1 MKISL
6 KTTSSNE
13 DHFWVTHFLFPTS
26 QECFSFYPVSSRI
39 QVSKPTEDD
48 TGDVTTDNAGEASE
62 HEASKHS
69 GTLLEIRRGPWKG
82 FAKPTTNRCWK
93 KDFYT
98 HK

>member
-13 DHFWVTHFLFPTS
+13 VHFWVTHFLFPTS

-69 GTLLEIRRGPWKG
+69 GTLLEVRKG
-82 FAKPTTNRCWK
+82 L
-93 KDFYT
+93 
-98 HK
+98 

>member
-1 MKISL
+1 MKIIFGL
-6 KTTSSNE
+6 LI
-13 DHFWVTHFLFPTS
+13 FLFPTS

-69 GTLLEIRRGPWKG
+69 GTLLEVRKG
-82 FAKPTTNRCWK
+82 L
-93 KDFYT
+93 
-98 HK
+98 